1 MKFYLTFKV
10 CWWKICAPPLKS
22 MSYEQKNEFKIKLGE
37 KIKELQKKEKSL
49 DKTSAEDTSNSDN
62 FFQNHPNSFFDLVS
76 VEPLTEKQSKQEQD
90 LKETVGEKKKLVQS
104 MLASLIANTRYIN
117 A

>member
-1 MKFYLTFKV
+1 
-10 CWWKICAPPLKS
+10 

-49 DKTSAEDTSNSDN
+49 DKASAEDSGNSDN

-76 VEPLTEKQSKQEQD
+76 VEPLTEKQSKQEQE
-90 LKETVGEKKKLVQS
+90 LKETIDEKKKLVQS
-104 MLASLIANTRYIN
+104 MLTSLIANTKYIN